1 MPVMNARTIPSA
13 SATGNTPLAPRF
25 DRKFIEDH
33 ELLERYLDGKL
44 PPKGARDLEAW
55 CRNNPDYLNELKL
68 SERAQSSLKLLEA
81 CGRPVD
87 LTEPQAPWWRS
98 VYLLIGLGVATLL
111 SLTAFWVLFGK
122 YFILQ
127 NRLEEARTVLNQ
139 GPLVQ
144 PASETSVTI
153 TPDRTPDLEH
163 ARIVVSR
170 AAPQLMDVHIDLAYT
185 QPSNTGPQTNALA
198 MAKKLMTF
206 RMVVDKKDQG
216 RALILNNLLKDSNNQ
231 LRVTLN
237 STGLAPG
244 IYTIRIEGVPFGG
257 GPYPLGWMTLEVK

>member
-1 MPVMNARTIPSA
+1 MNARSVPSA
-13 SATGNTPLAPRF
+13 STAAYAPIAPRF

-33 ELLERYLDGKL
+33 KLLERYLDGKL
-44 PPKGARDLEAW
+44 PLKGARDLEAW
-55 CRNNPDYLNELKL
+55 CRSNPDYLNELKI

-81 CGRPVD
+81 CGQPAD
-87 LTEPQAPWWRS
+87 LTEPQAPWWKS
-98 VYLLIGLGVATLL
+98 PYLLIGLGVVTLL
-111 SLTAFWVLFGK
+111 SLAAFWVLYGK

-127 NRLEEARTVLNQ
+127 NRLEEARTVVNQ

-153 TPDRTPDLEH
+153 APDRDPDSGR

-170 AAPQLMDVHIDLAYT
+170 AAPQLMDVHIDLSYT
-185 QPSNTGPQTNALA
+185 QPGNTGPQNAQA

-206 RMVVDKKDQG
+206 RVIVDKKDQG

-231 LRVTLN
+231 LRLTLN
-237 STGLAPG
+237 STGLSAG
-244 IYTIRIEGVPFGG
+244 VYTVRIEGVPFGG
-257 GPYPLGWMTLEVK
+257 GPSPLGWMMLEVK

>member
-1 MPVMNARTIPSA
+1 MNARSIPSA
-13 SATGNTPLAPRF
+13 NTAAGTPIAPRF
-25 DRKFIEDH
+25 DRKFIEEH
-33 ELLERYLDGKL
+33 KVLERYLDGKL
-44 PPKGARDLEAW
+44 PVKGARDLETW
-55 CRNNPDYLNELKL
+55 CRGNPDYLNELKL

-81 CGRPVD
+81 CGKPVD
-87 LTEPQAPWWRS
+87 LSEPQPPWWKS
-98 VYLLIGLGVATLL
+98 VYLLIGLGAAALL

-122 YFILQ
+122 YSILQ
-127 NRLEEARTVLNQ
+127 NRLEEARTVLKQ

-153 TPDRTPDLEH
+153 TPDRAPDRGA

-170 AAPQLMDVHIDLAYT
+170 AAPQLLDVHIDLGYT

-216 RALILNNLLKDSNNQ
+216 RALVLNNLLKDSNNQ
-231 LRVTLN
+231 LRLTLN
-237 STGLAPG
+237 STGLSAG
-244 IYTIRIEGVPFGG
+244 IYTVRIEGVPFSGG
-257 GPYPLGWMTLEVK
+257 AYPLGWMTLEVK